1 MGRENTYRRIPQIPG
16 ELDKT
21 TLNEFYRQF
30 SEMIYAGE
38 GRRGPIEKKDSLNIT
53 ASDRHSPLRFSGKG
67 NRGAGAISFG
77 GVNNASM
84 FIAKGAYMNDQGSWV
99 AEDGTA
105 VIQEMNRDS
114 VTPIMYRNEGLQIG
128 QIFTPTSVGGVVVG
142 TTPPPGGGGVV
153 VGPVPD
159 MGLDDLNDVILTGV
173 VNGQVLVYNAV
184 LGQWVNQ
191 TPSFTGGGFS
201 LAPDF
206 LLMGS

>member
-1 MGRENTYRRIPQIPG
+1 VGKENTYRRIPQVPG
-16 ELDKT
+16 TIDKT
-21 TLNEFYRQF
+21 TLNELYRQF

-38 GRRGPIEKKDSLNIT
+38 GRRGPIEKKDSLNVT
-53 ASDRHSPLRFSGKG
+53 ATERHSPLRFSGKG
-67 NRGAGAISFG
+67 NRGAGAIAFG

-114 VTPIMYRNEGLQIG
+114 LTPIMYRNEGLQIG
-128 QIFTPTSVGGVVVG
+128 QIFTPTQVGGVVVG

-153 VGPVPD
+153 VGPTPD

-173 VNGQVLVYNAV
+173 VNGQILVYNAG